1 MRKQNLADGDWTGK
15 LCEEVLIEFGTVIL
29 IPDVFVVTAQ
39 TESSDTLP
47 EPPLLETRRKR
58 VRKL

>member
-29 IPDVFVVTAQ
+29 YKHD
-39 TESSDTLP
+39 ENG
-47 EPPLLETRRKR
+47 